1 MLQAMMFLMGMKKQK
16 KLFKYLK
23 NNHTIEGIEFIKNIY
38 SEERSEGIF
47 QELIDLNL
55 KKISLSCRNFTQF
68 LNIEEINFRDLTLG
82 YLRRNI
88 IEKEDYKILHDNK
101 TLKCLNIAGFFI
113 FLQKKVDEN
122 NFESTLD
129 LILFNKSIEKL
140 ILNLIIS
147 KSSPKDEYLSVLINE
162 FSKNFS
168 ITDLSVFHNENSVHD
183 TFLDNI
189 CLRNKK
195 IPKFIFYSFH
205 IFDLVIIYS

>member
-1 MLQAMMFLMGMKKQK
+1 M
-16 KLFKYLK
+16 FKY
-23 NNHTIEGIEFIKNIY
+23 
-38 SEERSEGIF
+38 
-47 QELIDLNL
+47 
-55 KKISLSCRNFTQF
+55 CRFFYFFT
-68 LNIEEINFRDLTLG
+68 N
-82 YLRRNI
+82 
-88 IEKEDYKILHDNK
+88 
-101 TLKCLNIAGFFI
+101 
-113 FLQKKVDEN
+113 KVDEN

-147 KSSPKDEYLSVLINE
+147 KSSPKNEYLSVLINE

-205 IFDLVIIYS
+205 IFDLVIIYSR